1 MNTQLCLNKTAIF
14 PGSDESIGFTASL
27 SPDGVKIEVA
37 GPFVPR
43 TVQWHELEDVEFL
56 ASLFW
61 DAQVWEF
68 REIIK
73 LLAEAKNMRHLF
85 P

>member
-1 MNTQLCLNKTAIF
+1 MNTQLALTKTAIF
-14 PGSDESIGFTASL
+14 PGSDENIQFSATL
-27 SPDGVKIEVA
+27 SPDGVKIEVD

-43 TVQWHELEDVEFL
+43 TVQWPELEDVEFL

-73 LLAEAKNMRHLF
+73 LLAEAKNMRHMF
-85 P
+85 A